1 MNAHVPHDGNV
12 THPERCKVPG
22 PQRRLAKGVLNPLLK
37 SLMVGLAAIS
47 SASMSSVVS
56 AEDAVKKPASDQVT
70 SFKAPEWKG
79 PDIAAYGDRFK
90 AAMQLQERE
99 TRKPDWSW
107 HDEDAGKTAM
117 AAKSN

>member
-1 MNAHVPHDGNV
+1 MNPRFPLDRNV
-12 THPERCKVPG
+12 THPECCQVPV
-22 PQRRLAKGVLNPLLK
+22 PQRSLAKGALNSLLR
-37 SLMVGLAAIS
+37 SLVFGLAIIS
-47 SASMSSVVS
+47 GASMSSVVT
-56 AEDAVKKPASDQVT
+56 AKDEVQKPASDQVT
-70 SFKAPEWKG
+70 TFKASEWKG

-99 TRKPDWSW
+99 ARKPDWSW